1 MERNEKNIEKYD
13 IKLDEEDPG
22 SACGFYVWNK
32 PTIFIDESDNRYEEA
47 IKMKKNTGISMDE
60 TWSLYDLISV
70 FMVPRLKAF
79 KAQSKRLEGHPFDV
93 KNFDEWEKILDKMIF
108 AFNAAL
114 YNDWKAP
121 KEYLEKYESE
131 KEALQKYNEDIQEGL
146 NLFAKHYFDLWW

>member
-1 MERNEKNIEKYD
+1 MSRI
-13 IKLDEEDPG
+13 I
-22 SACGFYVWNK
+22 
-32 PTIFIDESDNRYEEA
+32 
-47 IKMKKNTGISMDE
+47 KNTDIVV
-60 TWSLYDLISV
+60 TI
-70 FMVPRLKAF
+70 PIIIHF
-79 KAQSKRLEGHPFDV
+79 KI
-93 KNFDEWEKILDKMIF
+93 EKILDKMIF